1 MCSFLVSPRRTART
15 IIAPTHCNPPTLG
28 YSNTL
33 EGLSGGFVY
42 GAGGSG
48 LITPRFGMS
57 PLGSPGTGTPSHCA
71 GKILSGELTQHKID
85 AAFDLS
91 RTDGISLG
99 S

>member
-1 MCSFLVSPRRTART
+1 M
-15 IIAPTHCNPPTLG
+15 
-28 YSNTL
+28 

-48 LITPRFGMS
+48 LITPHFGMS
-57 PLGSPGTGTPSHCA
+57 PLASGANTPAH
-71 GKILSGELTQHKID
+71 GKPTSELTQHKID

-91 RTDGISLG
+91 RVASDGIMLG